1 MTESEWLTSS
11 YLDCLVE
18 HLRTLRWHRTKA
30 GRRKLRLIGCAACRR
45 AWNLL
50 DAQGRAGIEVAEKM
64 AEGQAPA
71 LAAIKGGR
79 WSDWMDARSAAA
91 NAVRAARSSRI
102 LRAAD
107 AGSAV
112 CCVAY
117 SVALARGE
125 SPVVPRVLERQE
137 QARLLRE
144 VTGNPFRPVVITA
157 GCLTPSVVSLAE
169 AAYAERDLPSGHLDA
184 ARLAVLSDALEDAG
198 CDNTELLGHLQSP
211 GPHVRGC
218 WALDLVLDKQ

>member
-1 MTESEWLTSS
+1 
-11 YLDCLVE
+11 
-18 HLRTLRWHRTKA
+18 
-30 GRRKLRLIGCAACRR
+30 
-45 AWNLL
+45 
-50 DAQGRAGIEVAEKM
+50 M
-64 AEGQAPA
+64 AEGQASTSAA
-71 LAAIKGGR
+71 LKGGR
-79 WSDWMDARSAAA
+79 WSDWTDPRNAAA

-125 SPVVPRVLERQE
+125 SPVMPRVLERQE

-157 GCLTPSVVSLAE
+157 SCLTPSVVSLAE
-169 AAYAERDLPSGHLDA
+169 AASAARDLPSGHLDT

-198 CDNTELLGHLQSP
+198 CDNTELLGHLRSP

-218 WALDLVLDKQ
+218 WALDLVLGKQ